1 MKKFIA
7 IVMAL
12 MLVASVAVFTASA
25 ADSPAPVGYYSMTA
39 EAIGDGEA
47 DVTPAK
53 IEIGSDGTAT
63 FTATEKG
70 GKFIKWEFHCE
81 YDVVSG
87 NVAEDGTSTDK
98 VVVLRPKSDIHGI
111 AFFEGE
117 TKTTTAKTDTN
128 TTAPKTGDMTLVIAG
143 FMILALG
150 ASVFAFKK
158 IKE

>member
-1 MKKFIA
+1 MKRFIA

-25 ADSPAPVGYYSMTA
+25 LDSPAPQEYYSMTA

-47 DVTPAK
+47 SVSPAK
-53 IEIGSDGTAT
+53 ILVGSDGTAT
-63 FTATEKG
+63 FVATEKG

-98 VVVLRPKSDIHGI
+98 VVVLKPKSDIHGI
-111 AFFEGE
+111 AYFEGA
-117 TKTTTAKTDTN
+117 TKPASTDTG
-128 TTAPKTGDMTLVIAG
+128 TTAPKTGDMTFVVMGL
-143 FMILALG
+143 MLLALG

>member
-25 ADSPAPVGYYSMTA
+25 AASPTEVGYYSMTA

-47 DVTPAK
+47 TVVPAK
-53 IEIGSDGTAT
+53 IQIGSDGTAT

-70 GKFIKWEFHCE
+70 GKFIRWEFQCE

-87 NVAEDGTSTDK
+87 TVTNDTSTDK

-111 AFFEGE
+111 AYFEGSS
-117 TKTTTAKTDTN
+117 KPASTDTGK
-128 TTAPKTGDMTLVIAG
+128 TAPKTGDMTLVIAG
-143 FMILALG
+143 FMLLALG

-158 IKE
+158 IK

>member
-25 ADSPAPVGYYSMTA
+25 AVSPTEVGYYSMTA

-47 DVTPAK
+47 SVTPAK
-53 IEIGSDGTAT
+53 IQIGSDGTAT

-70 GKFIKWEFHCE
+70 GKFIKWEFHC
-81 YDVVSG
+81 
-87 NVAEDGTSTDK
+87 
-98 VVVLRPKSDIHGI
+98 VLKPKSDIHGI
-111 AFFEGE
+111 AYFEGA
-117 TKTTTAKTDTN
+117 TKPASTDTG

>member
-25 ADSPAPVGYYSMTA
+25 LESPTEVSYYSMTA

-47 DVTPAK
+47 SVTPAK

-70 GKFIKWEFHCE
+70 GKFIRWEFQCE

-87 NVAEDGTSTDK
+87 NVTNDTSTDK
-98 VVVLRPKSDIHGI
+98 VVVLKPKSDIHGI
-111 AFFEGE
+111 AYFEGA
-117 TKTTTAKTDTN
+117 TKPASADTG

-143 FMILALG
+143 IMLLALG

>member
-25 ADSPAPVGYYSMTA
+25 AVSPTKVDYYSMTA

-47 DVTPAK
+47 SVSPAK

-70 GKFIKWEFHCE
+70 GKFIRWEFQCE

-87 NVAEDGTSTDK
+87 NVTNDTSTDK
-98 VVVLRPKSDIHGI
+98 VVVLKPKSDIHGI
-111 AFFEGE
+111 AYFEGA
-117 TKTTTAKTDTN
+117 TKPASADTG

-143 FMILALG
+143 IMLLALG